1 MEREE
6 RGRWSSGTVEEVLKS
21 LFFLFFLVF
30 PCVFLVFRPSVFGFF
45 VFFGFSL
52 CFFGFHRRHQ
62 KSMCNPPTKRTP
74 PPPQKESLC
83 RGRELR
89 MTEETDEETKEE
101 EDDDDDEAED
111 DDETS
116 RKHAWILEPG

>member
-1 MEREE
+1 MEQWN
-6 RGRWSSGTVEEVLKS
+6 GGGSVEIFV
-21 LFFLFFLVF
+21 FLFCLVF
-30 PCVFLVFRPSVFGFF
+30 PCFFLVFRPSVVGFF
-45 VFFGFSL
+45 GLCLFFLVFFLVFTAAIRNL
-52 CFFGFHRRHQ
+52 CVIRPQSG
-62 KSMCNPPTKRTP
+62 P